1 MLIRGGIVVGEAG
14 VQPGDVLIRG
24 ERIAAVG
31 VDIDAEG
38 EEVVDAK
45 GLYVMPGVIDP
56 HTHFALDQGS
66 GRTADDFK
74 TGTASAAAGGVT
86 TYINFAT
93 QQPDHGFESAL
104 EAVRQQAEGSSYVD
118 FGLHLN
124 VTRLDP
130 GWEAELERVVDGGVS
145 SAKVYTTY
153 KGTVFYVDDWT
164 IYKLMERSGAAGL
177 LVQMHAENDD
187 ILQGKRRELVAAGQT
202 SLAYHGESRPA
213 VAEAEAVARGILLS
227 RATGSP
233 IYFVHLTNP
242 VSVDLVTEARH
253 REVMAIAETCPHFLA
268 LDDSVYSRPDAER
281 FLMTPPIRSRELRDA
296 LWERIGSIH
305 TVGSDHCGYS
315 LDQRGD
321 ISAFTAVTS
330 PGIPG
335 SETTLPVL
343 YSCGVA
349 AGRLDMAGLVRL
361 LAVNPARVFGLWPR
375 KGRIAPGADADL
387 VLFDPAARGTLSAAE
402 LHSAAGYSPFEGMRL
417 EGRVRTTICRGRV
430 VYDNGAV
437 VGDPGWGR
445 FLERLPFDASNIA

>member
-1 MLIRGGIVVGEAG
+1 MLISGGTVVGEAG
-14 VQPGDVLIRG
+14 EQLADVLVRG

-31 VDIDAEG
+31 TDIDAEG
-38 EEVVDAK
+38 EEVVDAT
-45 GLYVMPGVIDP
+45 GLYVLPGVIDP
-56 HTHFALDQGS
+56 HTHFALDQGG
-66 GRTADDFK
+66 GRTADDFR

-104 EAVRQQAEGSSYVD
+104 ATVRQQAEGSSYVD

-130 GWEAELERVVDGGVS
+130 GWEAELDRVVDGGVS

-164 IYKLMERSGAAGL
+164 IYKLLERSGAAGL

-187 ILQGKRRELVAAGQT
+187 ILQGRRRELVAAGQT

-242 VSVDLVTEARH
+242 LSVDLVSEARR

-281 FLMTPPIRSRELRDA
+281 FLMTPPIRSRELRDG

-321 ISAFTAVTS
+321 FSAFTAVTS

-349 AGRLDMAGLVRL
+349 AGRIDMAGLVRL

-387 VLFDPAARGTLSAAE
+387 VLFDPAARGRLSAAE

-430 VYDNGAV
+430 VYDHGAV
-437 VGDPGWGR
+437 VGDAGWGR

>member
-31 VDIDAEG
+31 GYIDADG
-38 EEVVDAK
+38 EEVVDAT
-45 GLYVMPGVIDP
+45 GLYVLPGVIDP

-93 QQPDHGFESAL
+93 QQPDHGFASAL
-104 EAVRQQAEGSSYVD
+104 ESVRQQAEGSSYVD

-124 VTRLDP
+124 ITRLDS

-153 KGTVFYVDDWT
+153 KGTVYYVDDWT
-164 IYKLMERSGAAGL
+164 IYKLMERSGGAGL

-187 ILQGKRRELVAAGQT
+187 ILQGRRGELVAAGQT

-242 VSVDLVTEARH
+242 LSVDLVMEARH

-281 FLMTPPIRSRELRDA
+281 FLMTPPIRSRELRDG
-296 LWERIGSIH
+296 LWARIGSIQ

-321 ISAFTAVTS
+321 VSAFTAVTS

-375 KGRIAPGADADL
+375 KGRIAAGADADL
-387 VLFDPAARGTLSAAE
+387 VLFDPAARGTLSASE
-402 LHSAAGYSPFEGMRL
+402 LHSAAGYSPFEGMHL

-430 VYDNGAV
+430 VYDNGTV

-445 FLERLPFDASNIA
+445 FLERLPFDAANIA